1 MKIGLLALFLITA
14 VAAQA
19 QESLIVP
26 HVLTGVADEVEDTL
40 YRPVFVIPIDGR
52 VLFRRE
58 VYYDPLEDEPEE
70 DAWQH
75 VAEALALV
83 AGRMQREPLP
93 GTEDGTLVPSE
104 PVLIRADLN
113 APFGPSLKIMEFCAE
128 RGIRH
133 IHFAV
138 GDARKVD
145 RKLGLQPSTTWEQ
158 RLELT
163 LPTDSAVD
171 PDNAGPGPVKV
182 SIRVLEAG
190 RKLETRRDQDVVWS
204 EERGTRFRIDLA
216 TRKVE
221 YTLGGRQMLGF
232 STFRARLQGM
242 RATLAGRR
250 LVIDAGEGVTT
261 AEALLVLDSGRSLG
275 VGEVSFVPAAETQD
289 EKR

>member
-14 VAAQA
+14 AAGQA
-19 QESLIVP
+19 QEPLIVP
-26 HVLTGVADEVEDTL
+26 HVLTGVPDEVEDTL

-52 VLFRRE
+52 VMLRRK
-58 VYYDPLEDEPEE
+58 VYYDPLEDERVE

-75 VAEALALV
+75 VAGALALV
-83 AGRMQREPLP
+83 AVRMEREPLP
-93 GTEDGTLVPSE
+93 GTQDGTLVPSE

-113 APFGPSLKIMEFCAE
+113 APFRPSLKIMEFCAE
-128 RGIRH
+128 QRIRH

-145 RKLGLQPSTTWEQ
+145 RKLGLQVSTTWEQ

-163 LPTDSAVD
+163 LPIDLTS
-171 PDNAGPGPVKV
+171 PPEKTGPGPVEV

-190 RKLETRRDQDVVWS
+190 RKLEMRRDEDVLWK
-204 EERGTRFRIDLA
+204 GKGDTRFRLDLS

-221 YTLGGRQMLGF
+221 YTLGGRQILGF

-242 RATLAGRR
+242 GATLKGRR
-250 LVIDAGEGVTT
+250 LVIEAGEGVTT
-261 AEALLVLDSGRSLG
+261 FEALLVLDAGRSLG
-275 VGEVSFVPAAETQD
+275 VGEVSFVAAPDTQN